1 MINSVVAAIA
11 VEVDKWP
18 DIDSQKK
25 ALTGILEVL
34 SEIYETNMMLVII
47 DKMKS
52 LNDFLKF
59 SEILNYKAEL
69 LKQFDF

>member
-1 MINSVVAAIA
+1 MIGSVIA
-11 VEVDKWP
+11 SIANELDKYP

-25 ALTGILEVL
+25 VLESFLEVL
-34 SEIYETNMMLVII
+34 GEIYEVSTMLIII
-47 DKMKS
+47 DKMKT